1 MSSPAHDPMPRCD
14 RATRVATSITGRW
27 RRVPFPAGS
36 AFPRRE
42 LRRGVASIPAA
53 YEDVA

>member
-1 MSSPAHDPMPRCD
+1 MPSPAHDLMLRCD

-27 RRVPFPAGS
+27 RRGPFPAGS

-42 LRRGVASIPAA
+42 LRRGVTSIPAA
-53 YEDVA
+53 SEAVA